1 MENKHK
7 NPEKIWVLA
16 KKWMWLTVA
25 YIVYCETN
33 SDCTIVHMENGD
45 DHLVSG
51 NLSETERLIDSD
63 DFFDI
68 HQTYR
73 VNLNYW
79 DGTKVATADRLLGL
93 TTGVKLPVADR
104 KLAKL
109 RAELRIRKDKNS
121 QQQ

>member
-16 KKWMWLTVA
+16 KKWMWLTVDD
-25 YIVYCETN
+25 IVYCKTN
-33 SDCTIVHMENGD
+33 SDCTKVHMKKGD
-45 DHLVSG
+45 PHNISG

-73 VNLNYW
+73 ANLNYW
-79 DGTKVATADRLLGL
+79 DGEKVATADRLLGL
-93 TTGVKLPVADR
+93 TTGNKLPVADR
-104 KLAKL
+104 KLSKL
-109 RAELRIRKDKNS
+109 RAELKKRKNKNGS
-121 QQQ
+121 SK